1 MQCAENKQVYLS
13 IRLGN
18 PLSMPIILTVD
29 LTAEI
34 WRISKSVSLPS
45 GEVAALTI
53 GGHRRDGC
61 PDNRHQ
67 INRFT
72 AQ

>member
-1 MQCAENKQVYLS
+1 MQYAENKQVYLS
-13 IRLGN
+13 IRLAN
-18 PLSMPIILTVD
+18 PLSKPIILTVD

-34 WRISKSVSLPS
+34 WRISQSVSLPS
-45 GEVAALTI
+45 GVVAALTI
-53 GGHRRDGC
+53 GGRRLYGC